1 MSTAS
6 PLPAAFGIFQP
17 LLDWQSAL
25 VEGWLQAQGVQL
37 ELLSTWH
44 QPFTAAQQEMWD
56 VWVAHF
62 GGGVPLDA

>member
-6 PLPAAFGIFQP
+6 PLPIAYGFFQP

-25 VEGWLQAQGVQL
+25 AESWLQAQDLQL
-37 ELLSTWH
+37 QMLSTWH
-44 QPFTAAQQEMWD
+44 HPFTAVHQELWD
-56 VWVAHF
+56 LWVAHF